1 MITNRNRLKTVLY
14 LLPVLV
20 LSFGLLPVR
29 VQAQSS
35 SWEAPEEACK
45 VENPL
50 EKSDRVLNAGKQIF
64 AQLCTVCH
72 GKAGEGDGV
81 TASALKPKPA
91 DLTSE
96 AVQEQTDGAI
106 YWKLREGRPPMPGFK
121 SQLSEQQTWAVV
133 HYIRSLHLDE

>member
-1 MITNRNRLKTVLY
+1 MFRRNKIVLSLTLFLWI
-14 LLPVLV
+14 LLPTAL
-20 LSFGLLPVR
+20 FA
-29 VQAQSS
+29 QQSS
-35 SWEAPEEACK
+35 WNAPEEACK

-72 GKAGEGDGV
+72 GEAGEGDGV
-81 TASALKPKPA
+81 AASVLQPKPA
-91 DLTSE
+91 DLTSK
-96 AVQEQTDGAI
+96 VVREQTDGAI

-133 HYIRSLHLDE
+133 HYIRSLNLDK